1 MSILQKSSY
10 LLMCIAVISCGG
22 GGDGGGGG
30 GGKVIQVGNNLDFAP
45 TSTVTC
51 QDGFP
56 VQINATFPQPFTS
69 QGAPS
74 CMLIT
79 FFNGASGGVPGT
91 VVSANIRIGP
101 VTGPMRFVKARILY
115 QSATGQ
121 ACCSV
126 QQYGPIFTPQANAI
140 TTVDLNFQMTEDH
153 VPAPTDPTIVANDL
167 VALEVLAPD
176 VPIPGV
182 WVNNGGADFSLP
194 NYLYLPAMTTR
205 GINAPTQ
212 NLRSDGSYSGFLPS
226 FNLNYRAANGSSS
239 VTGPE
244 E

>member
-1 MSILQKSSY
+1 MLRINR
-10 LLMCIAVISCGG
+10 LLAVASCLALVSCG
-22 GGDGGGGG
+22 GGDGGNGGNG
-30 GGKVIQVGNNLDFAP
+30 QVVQVGNNLDFAP
-45 TSTVTC
+45 TSNVTC
-51 QDGFP
+51 ADGFP

-74 CMLIT
+74 CLLIS
-79 FFNGASGGVPGT
+79 FFNGSGVSSPGT

-153 VPAPTDPTIVANDL
+153 VPAPADPTIVANDL

-182 WVNNGGADFSLP
+182 WTNNGGGDLTLP
-194 NYLYLPAMTTR
+194 DYLYLPAMTTR
-205 GINAPTQ
+205 GLNAPTQ

-226 FNLNYRAANGSSS
+226 YNLNFRAARASSPI
-239 VTGPE
+239 TGPTE
-244 E
+244 